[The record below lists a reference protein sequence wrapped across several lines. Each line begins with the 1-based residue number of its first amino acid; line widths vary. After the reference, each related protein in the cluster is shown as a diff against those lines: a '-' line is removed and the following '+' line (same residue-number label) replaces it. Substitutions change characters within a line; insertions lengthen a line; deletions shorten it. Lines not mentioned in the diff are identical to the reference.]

1 MWYLHL
7 KVGVLALL
15 ESLIKTLAE
24 ELELGEIPCREEN
37 NTYLFPLN
45 GDLTIRIHELDPGLA
60 FWARI
65 APCPKEKREDLFILL
80 AKANFLGQGTGNTTI
95 ALDENENFLTLSSV
109 LPYDMNYKM
118 FKDALED
125 FANYRDYWKE
135 EIIRYNKAAQEN
147 IL

>member
-1 MWYLHL
+1 
-7 KVGVLALL
+7 LL
-15 ESLIKTLAE
+15 EKLLKTLVE
-24 ELELGEIPCREEN
+24 ELEIGEIPEKEEGDV
-37 NTYLFPLN
+37 YHLPLN
-45 GDLTIRIHELDPGLA
+45 PQLSVALHQLDPGIS

-65 APCPKEKREDLFILL
+65 GPCPIVKREDLFILL
-80 AKANFLGQGTGNTTI
+80 MKANFLGQGTGGSTI

-125 FANYRDYWKE
+125 FANYLDYWKE
-135 EIIRYNKAAQEN
+135 ELVRHKKAAEES